1 MKKIITMM
9 LCATISLL
17 TLVGCGEERKENISS
32 PVEDTNQSTELKNA
46 KNGHIIDYVYE
57 FSDGYSWIKVVDTE
71 TGDNNNYRYAF
82 INSFGEIQFFLDEK
96 IEGTALYAGGYK
108 DGFSLVN
115 NGKELLV
122 MNTQGEILLSATEV
136 GFDDVLAFGDGYFA
150 VQKYVNDFHTAEYK
164 VFVIDQ
170 QGNMIGDYLASQ
182 QEAFDSYDIDYLQE
196 GIFTYPN
203 NDSKLF
209 NAKTG
214 KSIEIN
220 PDYEINEIY
229 DCFVNGN
236 CLVSVKDINTKD
248 YQLALLH
255 KDGSLETCKTNTPSY
270 LLSDGISDD
279 GFIYSTNTD
288 NSVEDLYFYDLL
300 SKKSNLIY
308 SCGTG
313 IELPIQT
320 GWGPVRKNFGSN
332 IFSFNNGYSTIL
344 IRGNKSSYFTVVDKL
359 GNIQFE
365 PKECYKAEGISC
377 NRIVSEQHGDYKIF
391 TEKGE
396 EIPIPDDYIIHQ
408 DSYSDNLIAVHK
420 EIDEEWSSCNYIDI
434 DGNLLFEND
443 MIYY

>member
-71 TGDNNNYRYAF
+71 TEDYKKCRYAF
-82 INSFGEIQFFLDEK
+82 INSSGEIEFFLDKK
-96 IEGTALYAGGYK
+96 IEGATLYAGGYK
-108 DGFSLVN
+108 DGFSLIN
-115 NGKELLV
+115 NGEEILV

-136 GFDDVLAFGDGYFA
+136 GFDDILAFGDGYFA

-182 QEAFDSYDIDYLQE
+182 PETFDSYDIDCLQE

-214 KSIEIN
+214 KPIEIN
-220 PDYEINEIY
+220 PNYEINEIY

-255 KDGSLETCKTNTPSY
+255 KDGSIETCKTNNPSY
-270 LLSDGISDD
+270 LLSNGISDD
-279 GFIYSTNTD
+279 GFIYSTTTD
-288 NSVEDLYFYDLL
+288 NSVEYLYFYDLL

-320 GWGPVRKNFGSN
+320 GGGPVRKNFGSN

-344 IRGNKSSYFTVVDKL
+344 IRSNKSSYFTVVDKL

-377 NRIVSEQHGDYKIF
+377 NRIVSEQHGDCKIF